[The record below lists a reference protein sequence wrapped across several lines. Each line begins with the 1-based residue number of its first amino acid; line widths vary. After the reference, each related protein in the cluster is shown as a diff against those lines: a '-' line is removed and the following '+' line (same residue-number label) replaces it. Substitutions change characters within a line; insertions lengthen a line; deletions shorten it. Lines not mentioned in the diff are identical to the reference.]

1 MLPDDAFAIS
11 TVVIA
16 IITIKNISSL
26 RTRNISEFLLLKIYP
41 SLFISQKS
49 ILLLVAIYNRIISC
63 PMLYAVET
71 DKLSK
76 VYSSGLKAVDEI
88 SIRLENGEIFGFL
101 GPNGAGKSTT
111 IMILTTLLKP
121 TSGKA
126 FVAGFDVTTQAKNV
140 RQNIGYVQQDS
151 TVDEYL
157 TGRENLELQ
166 ARLNHIPK
174 DVRTK
179 RIDEILEIIELTD
192 RQNDAAVTYSG
203 GMRKRLDIG
212 GGLLNMPKVL
222 FLDEP
227 TLGLDIQTRYKIW
240 EYIKKIHGEFGMS
253 IFLTTHYMEEAD
265 KLCNSISIID
275 DGKVKVTGS
284 PKELKSSL
292 GNEIV
297 IFEINSEVNLEE
309 LVSRIRKTP
318 TVKDV
323 STDGLVVTVF
333 TTSGDQLTPQ
343 IFQHANN
350 LEVKI
355 ETISLTKPTLDDVFL
370 SHTGRDL
377 REEEGKYDRKKMRE
391 RLRRLRVP

>member
-1 MLPDDAFAIS
+1 
-11 TVVIA
+11 
-16 IITIKNISSL
+16 
-26 RTRNISEFLLLKIYP
+26 
-41 SLFISQKS
+41 
-49 ILLLVAIYNRIISC
+49 
-63 PMLYAVET
+63 MLYAVET

-76 VYSSGLKAVDEI
+76 VYHSGLKAVDDI
-88 SIRLENGEIFGFL
+88 SIKLENGEIFGFL

-121 TSGKA
+121 SSGKA
-126 FVAGFDVTTQAKNV
+126 FVAGFDVTTQAKSV

-174 DVRTK
+174 NIRTK
-179 RIDEILEIIELTD
+179 RIDEILEIIELSD
-192 RQNDAAVTYSG
+192 RQHETAVTYSG

-240 EYIKKIHGEFGMS
+240 EYIKKIHHEFGMS

-265 KLCNSISIID
+265 KLCDNISIID
-275 DGKVKVTGS
+275 NGKIKITGS
-284 PKELKSSL
+284 PKELKNAL

-297 IFEINSEVNLEE
+297 VFEIDSESKLDR
-309 LVSRIRKTP
+309 LVSEIKKTS

-323 STDGLVVTVF
+323 STSGSMVTVF

-343 IFQHANN
+343 LFQQANN
-350 LEVKI
+350 LQIKI
-355 ETISLTKPTLDDVFL
+355 ESISLTKPTLDDVFL
-370 SHTGRDL
+370 SYTGREL
-377 REEEGKYDRKKMRE
+377 REDDGKYDRKKMRE
-391 RLRRLRVP
+391 RMRKIRA